1 MCIVSSQSL
10 ALSLFIHLTATAIW
24 IGGLLITMLLVWP
37 AVRRTLEDSPVIYQF
52 LSQLRKRFYPISNL
66 ALVALIVTGLFQMTA
81 NPNYDGFMTFD
92 NTWSIVMLVKHIVVG
107 LMAIAGLLLQYGVA
121 PQLER
126 TTLLLEHGKGT
137 AEIDSTW
144 QSLRQRERLLTWL
157 NGLLGLSVLA
167 FSAWLGAL

>member
-1 MCIVSSQSL
+1 VSSPSL
-10 ALSLFIHLTATAIW
+10 ALSLFVHLTATVIW

-37 AVRRTLEDSPVIYQF
+37 AIRRTLETSPALYRL
-52 LSQLRKRFYPISNL
+52 LSQIRKRFYPISNL

-92 NTWSIVMLVKHIVVG
+92 NTWSLVMLVKHIVVG
-107 LMAIAGLLLQYGVA
+107 LMAVAGLLLQYAVA
-121 PQLER
+121 PDLER
-126 TTLLLEHGKGT
+126 TSLVLEHGKAT
-137 AEIDSTW
+137 DEHNSQW
-144 QSLRQRERLLTWL
+144 QKLRQREMWLTWL